1 MPEESELGC
10 ECCTELKLELSEAVS
25 ELKSAKEII
34 GILKEDLVMANT
46 SKHNALTPSNLYKQ
60 KDQTYF

>member
-1 MPEESELGC
+1 MAAGR
-10 ECCTELKLELSEAVS
+10 KVLSEAVS

-34 GILKEDLVMANT
+34 GVLKEGLDMANAF
-46 SKHNALTPSNLYKQ
+46 KHNVSTPSNLYKQ